1 MKKGIRYEFYA
12 DELDEDY
19 EPTDKDVEEH
29 ALYLGIDLA
38 NDRHLLVLA
47 RAALEARI
55 ISQYKRYIDPD

>member
-19 EPTDKDVEEH
+19 EPTDKDVEGH
-29 ALYLGIDLA
+29 ALYLGMDLA

-55 ISQYKRYIDPD
+55 IS